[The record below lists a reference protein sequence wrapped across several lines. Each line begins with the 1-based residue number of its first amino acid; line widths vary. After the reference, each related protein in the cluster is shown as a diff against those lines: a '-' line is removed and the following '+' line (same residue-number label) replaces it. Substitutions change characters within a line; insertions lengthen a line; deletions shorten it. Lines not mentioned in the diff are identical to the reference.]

1 MGMDYKLPKVLSSS
15 GTFDSIIIII
25 MTERLPS
32 KQVF

>member
-1 MGMDYKLPKVLSSS
+1 MDYKLPKVLSSS
-15 GTFDSIIIII
+15 GTFDSIIII

>member
-15 GTFDSIIIII
+15 GTFDGIII

-32 KQVF
+32 K